1 MTPAHPH
8 ALPIWPTLAAAY
20 REWWRMLPVL
30 RPLVVNAFLIVLA
43 ISALDEFIPAKL
55 SEPELSGT
63 IITLVE
69 AALRALLLA
78 PIVAAIHRFIILEET
93 TKAYALPL
101 GEAEFRRFFAWLFI
115 IELLGGLPID
125 FLGLMQ
131 ALNVSIVAST
141 VAFVV
146 AVIVAFVL
154 MLRLSILP
162 PAIAVGAPGA
172 RPAQALADT
181 KGYALRIFAIVVLA
195 LIPWLAAGGLAG
207 IALIGR
213 GIEVRGS
220 MSAMTGLLLA
230 GVVQTASLTLM
241 AVIASLLFIALAV
254 QVRRSGGSK

>member
-1 MTPAHPH
+1 
-8 ALPIWPTLAAAY
+8 
-20 REWWRMLPVL
+20 MLPVL
-30 RPLVVNAFLIVLA
+30 RPLVINAFLIVLA
-43 ISALDEFIPAKL
+43 MSALDEFIPAKL

-63 IITLVE
+63 IITLLE

-78 PIVAAIHRFIILEET
+78 PVVAAIHRFIILEEI

-101 GEAEFRRFFAWLFI
+101 GEAEAEFRRFFAWLFV
-115 IELLGGLPID
+115 IELLGGLSID

-131 ALNVSIVAST
+131 ALNVSVVAST
-141 VAFVV
+141 AAFVV

-172 RPAQALADT
+172 RPAPALADT
-181 KGYALRIFAIVVLA
+181 KGYVLRIFVIFVLA
-195 LIPWLAAGGLAG
+195 LIPWLAAGLAG

-213 GIEVRGS
+213 GIAVTGS
-220 MSAMTGLLLA
+220 IPGMIGLLLA
-230 GVVQTASLTLM
+230 GVMQTASLTLM

-254 QVRRSGGSK
+254 QVRRPGGST

>member
-1 MTPAHPH
+1 MTTAHPH

-20 REWWRMLPVL
+20 REWRRMLPVL
-30 RPLVVNAFLIVLA
+30 RPLVINAFLIVVA

-78 PIVAAIHRFIILEET
+78 PIVAAIHRFIILEEI

-101 GEAEFRRFFAWLFI
+101 GEAGFRRFFAWLFV

-131 ALNVSIVAST
+131 ALNVSVIAST

-146 AVIVAFVL
+146 AIIAAFVL

-181 KGYALRIFAIVVLA
+181 KGYVLRILVIFVLA
-195 LIPWLAAGGLAG
+195 LIPWLTAGLAG

-220 MSAMTGLLLA
+220 LSAMIGLLLG
-230 GVVQTASLTLM
+230 GVMQTASLTLM

-254 QVRRSGGSK
+254 QVRRPGGGK